1 MAVGW
6 FHLSVLALSSL
17 GLMSILFT
25 VYWMQNWHGGF
36 AWDGSIL
43 MFNCHP
49 VLMVAGMVV
58 VYSAGEYEVSMAD
71 MLWPRPGRSRA
82 IPLSLWVQGCGGW
95 VGWSVFGPRC
105 HLEEEIVRMGTCEK
119 GSFTDTALRQGCQTF
134 SIKGQVIYT

>member
-1 MAVGW
+1 MAVGR

-17 GLMSILFT
+17 GLMSIFFT

-82 IPLSLWVQGCGGW
+82 IPLQGWPLSLLGSGLWKLGGLVCLW
-95 VGWSVFGPRC
+95 TQVSFGGRSS
-105 HLEEEIVRMGTCEK
+105 ENGGM
-119 GSFTDTALRQGCQTF
+119 
-134 SIKGQVIYT
+134 